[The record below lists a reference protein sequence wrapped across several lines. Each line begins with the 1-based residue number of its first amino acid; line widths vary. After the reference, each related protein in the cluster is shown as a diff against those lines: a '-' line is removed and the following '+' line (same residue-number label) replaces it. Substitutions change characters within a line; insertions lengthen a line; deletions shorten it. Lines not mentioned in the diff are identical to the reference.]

1 MEKLGWK
8 KPYYFIGAPCH
19 STGITIV
26 GARLVGGPHP
36 FLAPYD
42 DQLIRSLPNTRK
54 KIQLRKSNLLTL
66 RVTFFFQEL
75 FNSWIWTTETIR
87 NTKWILTENIRDAIL
102 YVCVI
107 LVGYCY
113 VFNDGYWERREGF
126 TCVHVDSFNVK
137 ATFGLHE
144 SRHDLIYLV
153 VEPPI
158 WKNMR

>member
-42 DQLIRSLPNTRK
+42 DQLIRSLPNTRTK
-54 KIQLRKSNLLTL
+54 YNSGSPICWHFGSHLLSRAVQLLNL
-66 RVTFFFQEL
+66 
-75 FNSWIWTTETIR
+75 NNR
-87 NTKWILTENIRDAIL
+87 NHQKYKMNFDRNIRDAIL